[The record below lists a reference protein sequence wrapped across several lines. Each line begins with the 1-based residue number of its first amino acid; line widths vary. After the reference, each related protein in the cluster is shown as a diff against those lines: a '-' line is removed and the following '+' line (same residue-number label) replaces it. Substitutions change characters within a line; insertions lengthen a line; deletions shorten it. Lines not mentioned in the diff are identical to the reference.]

1 MSEEIANL
9 KANVTLTAQQAE
21 FILGSLDSVV
31 KANGM
36 SHAASA
42 LTVAHVIQE
51 AFKEVGSSKD
61 GNESTGD
68 NE

>member
-9 KANVTLTAQQAE
+9 KVPVVLTAQQAE

-31 KANGM
+31 KAHGM
-36 SHAASA
+36 THAASA

-51 AFKEVGSSKD
+51 AFKKEGVTD
-61 GNESTGD
+61 GDEPTGTG
-68 NE
+68 E